1 MEVFPYFSSLGKH
14 FPYIFWACFAWNR
27 RKGRNTSKTTR
38 VKKCF
43 INQWKLKILYWT
55 LTILFSS
62 VAKRGFSSNPLW
74 SLLWGPPAKIFWR
87 DTFISSRARILW
99 DLLLLINTNSHFEED
114 FNHQVDKDDYDNLYS
129 ISRYFTFFFHLLL
142 QFITRAST

>member
-1 MEVFPYFSSLGKH
+1 MSRKKTSKVSASFSDLGWYFLSFLHFRRDSQDGDCLRRPPRSNKIQEMEVFPYFSSLGKH

-55 LTILFSS
+55 PTILFHPSQKEALAQIRYGLYFE
-62 VAKRGFSSNPLW
+62 V
-74 SLLWGPPAKIFWR
+74 LLP
-87 DTFISSRARILW
+87 
-99 DLLLLINTNSHFEED
+99 
-114 FNHQVDKDDYDNLYS
+114 
-129 ISRYFTFFFHLLL
+129 RYFGEILLFH
-142 QFITRAST
+142 QEQGFYRIYFC